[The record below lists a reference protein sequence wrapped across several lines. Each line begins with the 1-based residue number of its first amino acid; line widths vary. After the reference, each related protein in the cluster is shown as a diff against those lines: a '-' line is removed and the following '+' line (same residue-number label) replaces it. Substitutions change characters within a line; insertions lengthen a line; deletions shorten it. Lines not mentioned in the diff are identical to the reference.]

1 MTMATLVVV
10 TTSKCSIRTIEDL
23 GLPPSFFGLLYLLAG
38 HLGRDELRLD
48 LTKDELD
55 KSGESY
61 YVDEKEV

>member
-1 MTMATLVVV
+1 MFNQNN
-10 TTSKCSIRTIEDL
+10 R
-23 GLPPSFFGLLYLLAG
+23 GPRPPSFFGLLYLLAG

-61 YVDEKEV
+61 YVDGKEV

>member
-1 MTMATLVVV
+1 MMMAGRMATLVV
-10 TTSKCSIRTIEDL
+10 TTSNVQSEQSR
-23 GLPPSFFGLLYLLAG
+23 GPSQASLVLVGAWKQ
-38 HLGRDELRLD
+38 LRLD

>member
-1 MTMATLVVV
+1 MFNQNNRGPTRPPILA
-10 TTSKCSIRTIEDL
+10 SSL
-23 GLPPSFFGLLYLLAG
+23 GHR

-55 KSGESY
+55 KRGESY